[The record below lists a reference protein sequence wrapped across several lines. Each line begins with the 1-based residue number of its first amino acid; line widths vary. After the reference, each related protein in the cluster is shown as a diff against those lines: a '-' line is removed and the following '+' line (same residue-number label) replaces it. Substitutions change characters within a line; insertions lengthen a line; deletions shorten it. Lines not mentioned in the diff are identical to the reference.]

1 MGAIRKLHRKDDSVS
16 WELDYMEPTGKI
28 DDNGKAIKK
37 RVRLSFKKKGEAE
50 AELGKRTS
58 LIRENRFLDKKKE
71 YNDTLGQL
79 IDDYESDLAV
89 TQRARYKSFKKYELP
104 KIRKYFGDNTPLI
117 NITYADLMDYRN
129 KLMADPTRN
138 GGERKESTINGTMV
152 LLTQLFDYA
161 KSRDMIEYSPFS
173 ANGSLLFKI
182 PRKKKHR
189 YLAEDEIE
197 CLLSVCNGYLK
208 DIIRVTILT
217 GMRRQ
222 EALGLKWK
230 EIEDGFI
237 NLPSERC
244 KSGQDR
250 RIPITNDLDI
260 ILQEIRARNNSEYV
274 FPGPDGQP
282 FKQVT
287 RSYQRALKDA
297 GIEGVDFHSLRHT
310 YGTHFIRRGG
320 SVAVLR
326 ETLGHEDIN
335 TTMIYVTLDDPY
347 RINEAKK
354 MDGFLPQEIKKLE
367 GKEK

>member
-1 MGAIRKLHRKDDSVS
+1 MGAIRKLQRKDGSIA
-16 WELDYMEPTGKI
+16 WECDYMEPTGRV
-28 DDNGKAIKK
+28 DDNGKPIKK

-50 AELGKRTS
+50 AELGKRSS
-58 LIRENRFLDKKKE
+58 LIAENRFLDKKKE

-79 IDDYESDLAV
+79 IDDYESDLAI
-89 TQRARYKSFKKYELP
+89 TRRARYKSFKKYELP
-104 KIRKYFGDNTPLI
+104 KIRKHFGDNTPLV
-117 NITYADLMDYRN
+117 NIIYADLMDYRN

-138 GGERKESTINGTMV
+138 GGERKKSTINGTMV

-173 ANGSLLFKI
+173 ANGSLLFRI
-182 PRKKKHR
+182 PRKRKHR
-189 YLAEDEIE
+189 YLDEEEIE
-197 CLLSVCNGYLK
+197 RLLSVSAGYLR
-208 DIIRVTILT
+208 DIVRVTLLT

-222 EALGLKWK
+222 EVLGLRWD
-230 EIEDGFI
+230 EIENGFI
-237 NLPSERC
+237 NLPSTRTKAGTE
-244 KSGQDR
+244 R
-250 RIPITNDLDI
+250 RIPITRDLDVV
-260 ILQEIRARNNSEYV
+260 LKEIKARINSVYV
-274 FPGPDGQP
+274 FPGPDDKP

-297 GIEGVDFHSLRHT
+297 EIEGADFHSLRHT

-347 RINEAKK
+347 RINEAQK
-354 MDGFLPQEIKKLE
+354 MDGFLPHEIKKLE
-367 GKEK
+367 DKEK